1 MLLAVVIREKISL
14 RGETERERDLILKC
28 NLSTCYNNEIY
39 LNVFSPEH
47 IVLCLNDIIIDNY
60 QNSISPHMIMSV
72 LYV

>member
-1 MLLAVVIREKISL
+1 MRQ
-14 RGETERERDLILKC
+14 RERDLILKC

-39 LNVFSPEH
+39 LNVFSSEH